1 MYLLDTN
8 VCIDFGLARSE
19 QLRARIRAQN
29 GLNLGLSAITLAE
42 LRYGAN
48 RPGVDGADEARLD
61 IFVGVLGVHDF
72 DRAAAERYGA
82 LAAST
87 SPRRHSFDLLIA
99 AHALSLNATLVTNNE
114 RDFAGIPGLAVEN
127 WTR

>member
-8 VCIDFGLARSE
+8 VCIDFALARSA

-29 GLNLGLSAITLAE
+29 GRNLGLSAITLAE
-42 LRYGAN
+42 LRYGAS
-48 RPGVDGADEARLD
+48 RPSVDAADEARLD